1 MYTSF
6 FGLVKKPFS
15 LTPDPEFLY
24 LSPNHKKALTVLK
37 YGLMSQAGF
46 TVITG
51 AIGAGKTTLIR
62 HMLNTMDDDCY
73 VGLISN
79 THSAFGD
86 LLTWILAAFGVEHES
101 RDKAERYQKFINF
114 IMEQHENNRRVVLI
128 VDEAQNMEMQ
138 TLEELRL
145 LSNINVGQD
154 IMLQLVLVGQP
165 ELLEKLQARERAP
178 FAQRVSV
185 GYNLMP
191 LKFEETKKYIYYRLL
206 IAGGS
211 TQLFTPSAC
220 SAIYYFTVGVPRLI
234 NNICDLSLLYAFA
247 EDEKTVSL
255 QTVIE
260 VIKEKRSGGIT
271 PLDGR
276 GGDDEVFEKIRV
288 NILEKNKIDLDEI

>member
-6 FGLVKKPFS
+6 FGLAKKPFS

-24 LSPNHKKALTVLK
+24 LSPNHKKALTILK

-51 AIGAGKTTLIR
+51 AIGAGKTTLVR
-62 HMLNTMDDDCY
+62 HILNTMDDDSE
-73 VGLISN
+73 VGLITN

-86 LLTWILAAFGVEHES
+86 LLTWVLAAFGVEHDA
-101 RDKAERYQKFINF
+101 RDKAERYQKFVNF
-114 IMEQHENNRRVVLI
+114 IEDQFHQNRRVVLI
-128 VDEAQNMEMQ
+128 VDEAQNMELQ

-165 ELLEKLQARERAP
+165 ELLDKLKAP
-178 FAQRVSV
+178 ELVQFAQRISV
-185 GYNLMP
+185 GYNLKP
-191 LKFEETKKYIYYRLL
+191 LNFEETKKYIYYRIL

-220 SAIYYFTVGVPRLI
+220 SAIYFFTNGVPRLV
-234 NNICDLSLLYAFA
+234 NNVCDLSLLFAFA
-247 EDEKTVSL
+247 EDEETVSL
-255 QTVIE
+255 QSVIA
-260 VIKEKRSGGIT
+260 VIKEKKEGGIAPFDT
-271 PLDGR
+271 QTG
-276 GGDDEVFEKIRV
+276 EVFENIRK
-288 NILEKNKIDLDEI
+288 NILETEGIDLSQI

>member
-24 LSPNHKKALTVLK
+24 LSSNHKKALTVLK

-51 AIGAGKTTLIR
+51 AIGAGKTTLVR
-62 HMLNTMDDDCY
+62 HILNTIGEDCD

-79 THSAFGD
+79 THTAFGD
-86 LLTWILAAFGVEHES
+86 LLTWVLSAFGVEHES
-101 RDKAERYQKFINF
+101 RDKAERYQKFVRF
-114 IMEQHENNRRVVLI
+114 IEQQYQKGHRVILI
-128 VDEAQNMEMQ
+128 VDEAQNMDLQ

-154 IMLQLVLVGQP
+154 VMLQIVLVGQP
-165 ELLEKLQARERAP
+165 ELLKKLQAPELIQ

-185 GYNLMP
+185 GYNLNP
-191 LKFEETKKYIYYRLL
+191 LNLEETKKYIYYRLL

-220 SAIYYFTVGVPRLI
+220 LAIYYFTAGVPRLI
-234 NNICDLSLLYAFA
+234 NNICDLSLLYGFA
-247 EDEKTVSL
+247 EDEKIVSL

-260 VIKEKRSGGIT
+260 VIKEKKLGGIT
-271 PLDGR
+271 PIISHKG
-276 GGDDEVFEKIRV
+276 EIFEKIRKSIMSE
-288 NILEKNKIDLDEI
+288 NSIDLAKV

>member
-6 FGLVKKPFS
+6 FGLAKKPFS

-24 LSPNHKKALTVLK
+24 LSPNHKKALTILK

-51 AIGAGKTTLIR
+51 AIGAGKTTLVR
-62 HMLNTMDDDCY
+62 HILNTMDDDSE

-86 LLTWILAAFGVEHES
+86 LLTWVLAAFNIENDS
-101 RDKAERYQKFINF
+101 RDKAERYQLFVDFIE
-114 IMEQHENNRRVVLI
+114 EQYYKSRRVVLI
-128 VDEAQNMEMQ
+128 VDEAQNMDLQ

-154 IMLQLVLVGQP
+154 VMLQLVLVGQP
-165 ELLEKLQARERAP
+165 ELLEKLKAP
-178 FAQRVSV
+178 ELVQFAQRISV
-185 GYNLMP
+185 GYNLKP
-191 LKFEETKKYIYYRLL
+191 LDYDETKKYIYYRIL

-220 SAIYYFTVGVPRLI
+220 ATIFYYTGGVPRLV
-234 NNICDLSLLYAFA
+234 NNICDLALLYAFA
-247 EDEKTVSL
+247 EDEETVSL
-255 QTVIE
+255 HSVIE
-260 VIKEKRSGGIT
+260 VVKEKKEGGIT
-271 PLDGR
+271 PFNTSDSAIFKKIRKDILENDQI
-276 GGDDEVFEKIRV
+276 DLEKI
-288 NILEKNKIDLDEI
+288 

>member
-24 LSPNHKKALTVLK
+24 LSSNHKKALTVLK

-51 AIGAGKTTLIR
+51 AIGAGKTTLVR
-62 HMLNTMDDDCY
+62 HILNTMGEDCD

-86 LLTWILAAFGVEHES
+86 LLTWVLSAFGVEHDA
-101 RDKAERYQKFINF
+101 RDKAERYQNFVKFI
-114 IMEQHENNRRVVLI
+114 EQQYNKGHRVVLI
-128 VDEAQNMEMQ
+128 VDEAQNMDLQ

-154 IMLQLVLVGQP
+154 VMLQIVLVGQP
-165 ELLEKLQARERAP
+165 ELLEKLQAPELTQ

-185 GYNLMP
+185 GYNLNP
-191 LKFEETKKYIYYRLL
+191 LNLEETKKYIYYRLL

-220 SAIYYFTVGVPRLI
+220 LAIYYFTTGVPRLI
-234 NNICDLSLLYAFA
+234 NNICDLSLLYGFA
-247 EDEKTVSL
+247 EDEKIVSL

-260 VIKEKRSGGIT
+260 VIKEKKIGGIT
-271 PLDGR
+271 PLNGQK
-276 GGDDEVFEKIRV
+276 GEVFEKIRK
-288 NILEKNKIDLDEI
+288 NILDKSGVDLGKV

>member
-51 AIGAGKTTLIR
+51 AIGAGKTTLVR
-62 HMLNTMDDDCY
+62 HILNTIDEESIA
-73 VGLISN
+73 GLISN
-79 THSAFGD
+79 THTAFGD
-86 LLTWILAAFGVEHES
+86 LLTWVLSAFSIEHDC
-101 RDKAERYQKFINF
+101 RNKAERYQKFVDF
-114 IMEQHENNRRVVLI
+114 VQAEWQKQRRVILI
-128 VDEAQNMEMQ
+128 VDEAQNMELQ
-138 TLEELRL
+138 TLEEIRL

-154 IMLQLVLVGQP
+154 AVLQIVLVGQP
-165 ELLEKLQARERAP
+165 ELLTKLQAPELIQ

-185 GYNLMP
+185 GFNLSP
-191 LKFEETKKYIYYRLL
+191 LNFQETKKYIYYRLL

-220 SAIYYFTVGVPRLI
+220 SAIYYFTTGVPRLI
-234 NNICDLSLLYAFA
+234 NNICDLSLLFAFA
-247 EDEKTVSL
+247 EDEKIVSL

-260 VIKEKRSGGIT
+260 VIKEKKVGGIT

-276 GGDDEVFEKIRV
+276 KGEAYEEIRK
-288 NILEKNKIDLDEI
+288 NILEKDKIDLEVI

>member
-15 LTPDPEFLY
+15 LTPDPDFLY
-24 LSPNHKKALTVLK
+24 LSPNHKKALTILR

-51 AIGAGKTTLIR
+51 AIGAGKTTLVR
-62 HMLNTMDDDCY
+62 HILNTIDDDSR
-73 VGLISN
+73 VGLITN

-86 LLTWILAAFGVEHES
+86 LLTWILAAFGIEHNA
-101 RDKAERYQKFINF
+101 RDKAERYHLFIDF
-114 IMEQHENNRRVVLI
+114 IKTQYHNQQRVILI
-128 VDEAQNMEMQ
+128 VDEAQNMELQ

-154 IMLQLVLVGQP
+154 VMLQLVLVGQP
-165 ELLEKLQARERAP
+165 ELLEKLQAPELAQ

-185 GYNLMP
+185 GFNLTP
-191 LKFEETKKYIYYRLL
+191 LNFEETKKYIYYRLL

-220 SAIYYFTVGVPRLI
+220 ATIYYFTNGVPRLI

-247 EDEKTVSL
+247 EDEKNISI
-255 QTVIE
+255 QTVVE
-260 VIKEKRSGGIT
+260 VIKEKKQGGIV
-271 PLDGR
+271 PLAGKK
-276 GGDDEVFEKIRV
+276 GDIFEKIRR
-288 NILEKNKIDLDEI
+288 NILHKEQIDLEDI

>member
-51 AIGAGKTTLIR
+51 AIGAGKTTLVR
-62 HMLNTMDDDCY
+62 HILNTIDEESIA
-73 VGLISN
+73 GLISN
-79 THSAFGD
+79 THTAFGD
-86 LLTWILAAFGVEHES
+86 LLTWVLSAFNIEHDA
-101 RDKAERYQKFINF
+101 RNKAERYQKFVEF
-114 IMEQHENNRRVVLI
+114 IQMEWAKQRRVILI
-128 VDEAQNMEMQ
+128 VDEAQNMELQ

-154 IMLQLVLVGQP
+154 AVLQIVLVGQP
-165 ELLEKLQARERAP
+165 ELLTKLQAPELIQ

-185 GYNLMP
+185 GFNLSP
-191 LKFEETKKYIYYRLL
+191 LNFQETKKYIYYRLL

-220 SAIYYFTVGVPRLI
+220 SAIYYFTTGVPRII
-234 NNICDLSLLYAFA
+234 NNICDLSLLFAFA
-247 EDEKTVSL
+247 EDEKIVSL

-260 VIKEKRSGGIT
+260 VIKEKKIGGIT

-276 GGDDEVFEKIRV
+276 KGKAYEEIRK
-288 NILEKNKIDLDEI
+288 NILANDKIDLELI

>member
-6 FGLVKKPFS
+6 FGLAKKPFS

-24 LSPNHKKALTVLK
+24 LSPNHKKALTILK

-51 AIGAGKTTLIR
+51 AIGAGKTTLVR
-62 HMLNTMDDDCY
+62 HILNTMDDDCE

-86 LLTWILAAFGVEHES
+86 LLTWVLAAFGIEHEA
-101 RDKAERYQKFINF
+101 RDKAERYQKFVNF
-114 IMEQHENNRRVVLI
+114 IEEQYYQNRRVVLI
-128 VDEAQNMEMQ
+128 VDEAQNMDLQ

-154 IMLQLVLVGQP
+154 VMLQLVLVGQP
-165 ELLEKLQARERAP
+165 ELLEKLKAP
-178 FAQRVSV
+178 ELVQFAQRISV
-185 GYNLMP
+185 GYNLKP
-191 LKFEETKKYIYYRLL
+191 LSFEETKKYIYYRIL

-220 SAIYYFTVGVPRLI
+220 AAIYYYTNGVPRLV
-234 NNICDLSLLYAFA
+234 NNVCDLSLLFAFA
-247 EDEKTVSL
+247 EDEETISL
-255 QTVIE
+255 QSVIA
-260 VIKEKRSGGIT
+260 VIKEKKESGVAPFNAQSGEI
-271 PLDGR
+271 
-276 GGDDEVFEKIRV
+276 FNKIRKE
-288 NILEKNKIDLDEI
+288 ILENDNIDLENI

>member
-51 AIGAGKTTLIR
+51 AIGAGKTTLVR
-62 HMLNTMDDDCY
+62 HILNTIDEESIA
-73 VGLISN
+73 GLISN
-79 THSAFGD
+79 THTAFGD
-86 LLTWILAAFGVEHES
+86 LLTWVLSAFSIEHDS
-101 RDKAERYQKFINF
+101 RNKAERYQKFVEF
-114 IMEQHENNRRVVLI
+114 VQKEWQKQRRVILI
-128 VDEAQNMEMQ
+128 VDEAQNMELQ

-154 IMLQLVLVGQP
+154 AVLQIVLVGQP
-165 ELLEKLQARERAP
+165 ELLTKLQAPELIQ

-185 GYNLMP
+185 GFNLAP
-191 LKFEETKKYIYYRLL
+191 LNFQETKKYIYYRLL

-220 SAIYYFTVGVPRLI
+220 SAIYYFTTGVPRLI

-247 EDEKTVSL
+247 EDEKIVSL

-260 VIKEKRSGGIT
+260 VIKEKKIGGIT

-276 GGDDEVFEKIRV
+276 KGKAYEEIRK
-288 NILEKNKIDLDEI
+288 NILEKDKIDLEVI

>member
-6 FGLVKKPFS
+6 FGFAKKPFS

-24 LSPNHKKALTVLK
+24 LSPNHKKALTILK

-51 AIGAGKTTLIR
+51 AIGAGKTTLVR
-62 HMLNTMDDDCY
+62 HILNTMDDDSE

-86 LLTWILAAFGVEHES
+86 LLTWILAAFGVEHDS
-101 RDKAERYQKFINF
+101 RDKAERYQTFVNF
-114 IMEQHENNRRVVLI
+114 IEEQYYQNRRVVLI
-128 VDEAQNMEMQ
+128 VDEAQNMDLQ

-154 IMLQLVLVGQP
+154 VMLQLVLVGQP
-165 ELLEKLQARERAP
+165 ELLEKLKAP
-178 FAQRVSV
+178 ELVQFAQRISV
-185 GYNLMP
+185 GYNLKP
-191 LKFEETKKYIYYRLL
+191 LSFEETKKYIYYRIL

-220 SAIYYFTVGVPRLI
+220 SVIYYYTNGVPRLV
-234 NNICDLSLLYAFA
+234 NNICDLSLLFAFA
-247 EDEKTVSL
+247 EDEETVSL
-255 QTVIE
+255 QSVIE
-260 VIKEKRSGGIT
+260 VIKEKKEGGIAPFDT
-271 PLDGR
+271 QSG
-276 GGDDEVFEKIRV
+276 EVFDKIRED
-288 NILEKNKIDLDEI
+288 ILENENVDLDTI

>member
-62 HMLNTMDDDCY
+62 HILNIIGDDCKI
-73 VGLISN
+73 GLISN
-79 THSAFGD
+79 THSSFGD
-86 LLTWILAAFGVEHES
+86 LLTWVLAAFGVENDAQ
-101 RDKAERYQKFINF
+101 DKAGRYQKFIDF
-114 IMEQHENNRRVVLI
+114 IEQQYQRQNRVILI
-128 VDEAQNMEMQ
+128 VDEAQNMDLQ

-145 LSNINVGQD
+145 LSNINVGNN

-165 ELLEKLQARERAP
+165 ELLEKLQSPELVQ

-185 GYNLMP
+185 GYNLTP
-191 LKFEETKKYIYYRLL
+191 LNFEETKKYIYYRLL

-220 SAIYYFTVGVPRLI
+220 SAIYYFTNGVPRLI

-247 EDEKTVSL
+247 EDEKTVSI
-255 QTVIE
+255 QSVVD
-260 VIKEKRSGGIT
+260 VIKEKKMGGIT
-271 PLDGR
+271 PLSKHEGIIF
-276 GGDDEVFEKIRV
+276 DEIRE
-288 NILEKNKIDLDEI
+288 NILEKDEVDLEAI